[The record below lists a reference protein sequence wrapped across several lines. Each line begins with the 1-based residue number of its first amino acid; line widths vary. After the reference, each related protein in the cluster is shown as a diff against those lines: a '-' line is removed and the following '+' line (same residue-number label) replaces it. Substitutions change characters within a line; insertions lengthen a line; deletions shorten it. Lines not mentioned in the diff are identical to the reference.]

1 MAGASFGT
9 RLAAAIRSS
18 GTPLCMGIDPHP
30 GMVPALFG
38 NSTEPGH
45 PDTIR
50 AISDFT
56 MACLAAAKGRVAAIK
71 PQAAFFE
78 AQGPDGMRVLAEL
91 GRSAVDAGMLVI
103 MDAKRNDI
111 GSTNAAYAEAWIGH
125 DAPFPSDALTVNAF
139 LGLDTLEPLLAR
151 ADAVG

>member
-38 NSTEPGH
+38 NSREPGH

-91 GRSAVDAGMLVI
+91 GRNAVDAGMLVI
-103 MDAKRNDI
+103 MDCLLYT
-111 GSTNAAYAEAWIGH
+111 S
-125 DAPFPSDALTVNAF
+125 PSPRD
-139 LGLDTLEPLLAR
+139 R
-151 ADAVG
+151 